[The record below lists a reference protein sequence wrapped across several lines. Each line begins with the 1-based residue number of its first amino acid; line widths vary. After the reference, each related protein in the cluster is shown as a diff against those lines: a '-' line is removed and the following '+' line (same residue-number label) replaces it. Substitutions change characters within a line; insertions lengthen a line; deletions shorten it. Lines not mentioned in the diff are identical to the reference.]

1 MKNATRLLIGVLALS
16 LAGCVRPLVGPM
28 VPVTTTGGP
37 VGSLY
42 DTPLRVTVSSPRSL
56 QGLPVDWSQVR
67 LRVESTKLIGPLEK
81 TVQTSDNQITVEFR
95 VPPGPVTV
103 SAELLLSGVVVA
115 VGSTQEVISPGITKN
130 VVIAMATTNTSVS
143 TLAGKKTPYY
153 GEGLPAVEGW
163 LESPE
168 AIAMDAAGNLYVAD
182 TAERYIRRISGISPH
197 VSTTILGPN
206 NLESGPKA
214 LALDGNGNLYYTLQ
228 NSSTLYRVDLTTK
241 QVTQVRLDL
250 QGSDGLVYHPDG
262 YLLISDKAGG
272 KIWQVSATGDSSVEF
287 IASTYLGSTLGNAL
301 SSPTGMALTPDGTM
315 LYVADSYAN
324 RVWSVNVATKAIAL
338 VAGNGG
344 WGSLMPGDN
353 FLAPE
358 AAIANPQALAL
369 SSTGELFI
377 TGRESHQVYRVSTDG
392 YLTLVTGVGEMG
404 YWGDDGPAQGALISE
419 PVGLAVNSLGQVF
432 VADKGNHRIRRI
444 TGVTD
449 PETSMISTYA
459 GRSGSLKYYGGDEQ
473 QPLPFNKAVFNDV
486 RRVAVDDV
494 GNVYV
499 ADHENGRVRVLAKV
513 SGPRFGLN
521 LVAGHDYTVLGNGY
535 FEGFSY
541 GYPGFESSMG
551 KPSGLA
557 FDDQQNLYVADSLH
571 GTIVKVDRVTGH
583 LSMVVDS
590 GYSDLVSPEG
600 MAYAA
605 GKLYVADSGAHK
617 VWEIDVTSMQMT
629 AVAGSGQPGLLD
641 DDVNPLIAP
650 LKQPFDVAV
659 DADNN
664 LLIAERGNHSIRI
677 IARTGVN
684 RYGKNLVVGT
694 MYRLAGKVGTTG
706 SFVAENVVAT
716 ESFLNYPHGIELD
729 SFGNLIIASS
739 DQHRLRIVD
748 RGTGKIRTLVG
759 YDIEGSEDGIGAYDG
774 YPGDA
779 RLRSPWDVARGPGG
793 ILYIADALNHAV
805 RQAKQS
811 GL

>member
-1 MKNATRLLIGVLALS
+1 
-16 LAGCVRPLVGPM
+16 VGPT

-42 DTPLRVTVSSPRSL
+42 DTPMRVTVSSPRSL

-67 LRVESTKLIGPLEK
+67 LRVESSKLSGPLEK
-81 TVQTSDNQITVEFR
+81 TVQTSDNQVTVEFR

-130 VVIAMATTNTSVS
+130 LVIAMATTNTSVS
-143 TLAGKKTPYY
+143 TLAGKKTPFY
-153 GEGLPAVEGW
+153 GDGLPAVESW

-182 TAERYIRRISGISPH
+182 TAERFIRRISGISPH
-197 VSTTILGPN
+197 VSTTILGPDVLTSAPN
-206 NLESGPKA
+206 A
-214 LALDGNGNLYYTLQ
+214 LAYDGGNYLYYTLNQ
-228 NSSTLYRVDLTTK
+228 SSTLYRVNLATK
-241 QVTQVRLDL
+241 QVTAVRLDL
-250 QGSDGLVYHPDG
+250 EGSNGLLYHPDG
-262 YLLISDKAGG
+262 YLFVSDAVNK
-272 KIWQVSATGDSSVEF
+272 KIWKVSATGDSITEF
-287 IASTYLGSTLGNAL
+287 LNYQLVNSAVGEAFE
-301 SSPTGMALTPDGTM
+301 SPAGMALNPEGTI
-315 LYVADSYAN
+315 LYVADTDVQ
-324 RVWSVNVATKAIAL
+324 RVWSVNIATKLVQPFAGTGEWGYISPQEEIPAL
-338 VAGNGG
+338 VAPIPTPYGLATSALGEVFISSRNGN
-344 WGSLMPGDN
+344 
-353 FLAPE
+353 
-358 AAIANPQALAL
+358 
-369 SSTGELFI
+369 
-377 TGRESHQVYRVSTDG
+377 QVYQVSTDG
-392 YLTLVTGVGEMG
+392 TLTVLAGMGEG
-404 YWGDDGPAQGALISE
+404 EPSVADGPARLAVLAGPRGI
-419 PVGLAVNSLGQVF
+419 AVNSVGDVF
-432 VADKGNHRIRRI
+432 VADSGNHRIRRV
-444 TGVTD
+444 TGQTN
-449 PETSMISTYA
+449 PEGGLMSTYA
-459 GRSGSLKYYGGDEQ
+459 GRSGALNYYGGDEQ
-473 QPLPFNKAVFNDV
+473 QPLPFNKAVFNEV

-499 ADHENGRVRVLAKV
+499 ADHENARVRVLAKV
-513 SGPRFGLN
+513 SGSRFGLN

-571 GTIVKVDRVTGH
+571 GTIVKVDRVTGV
-583 LSMVVDS
+583 LSMVADS
-590 GYSDLVSPEG
+590 GFSGLVSPEG
-600 MAYAA
+600 MAYAG

-629 AVAGSGQPGLLD
+629 AVAGTGQPGLLD
-641 DDVNPLIAP
+641 DDVNPLDAP

-664 LLIAERGNHSIRI
+664 LLIAETGNDVIRI
-677 IARTGVN
+677 VARTGVN

-694 MYRLAGKVGTTG
+694 MYRLAGRVGMTG

-716 ESFLNYPHGIELD
+716 DSFLNKPHGIELD

-759 YDIEGSEDGIGAYDG
+759 YDIEGSEDGVGAYDG

-779 RLRSPWDVARGPGG
+779 RLRSPWDVARGPHG